1 MKLIIRNECCIIYP
15 KTVLKI
21 HFLLGQM
28 RGKKLYCKEFYF
40 ATEIAV
46 FETAFRTVASTPDSE
61 ACKTFILSCLAV
73 LILTAFTIV
82 SAEICND

>member
-1 MKLIIRNECCIIYP
+1 MLQHILKNCSKNILLARPKEGGKLHC
-15 KTVLKI
+15 
-21 HFLLGQM
+21 Q
-28 RGKKLYCKEFYF
+28 EFHF

-46 FETAFRTVASTPDSE
+46 FETAFRTVAFTPDSQ

-73 LILTAFTIV
+73 LILTAFTII

>member
-1 MKLIIRNECCIIYP
+1 MKIIIRNKYCSIYP
-15 KTVLKI
+15 KGVLKI

-28 RGKKLYCKEFYF
+28 RKKNLHCKEFYF

-46 FETAFRTVASTPDSE
+46 FETAFRTVASTPDSQ

-73 LILTAFTIV
+73 LILTAFTII

>member
-1 MKLIIRNECCIIYP
+1 MK
-15 KTVLKI
+15 
-21 HFLLGQM
+21 
-28 RGKKLYCKEFYF
+28 GKKCHVEFYF

-73 LILTAFTIV
+73 LILTAFTII